1 MPDPTGG
8 IATAVI
14 GSAVIGGGASAL
26 AAGAQSRA
34 ANRASEAQT
43 QASQAAI
50 DEQRRQYDETRRLL
64 EPYVQ
69 AGTPA
74 LREQLRIL
82 GLISP
87 EEQQAAIQQQEQN
100 PFFQALA
107 RQGEEA
113 LLQRASATGG
123 LRGGNVQGASAQF
136 RPALLN
142 QFIEQ
147 QYGRLG
153 GIAGAGQN
161 AATGAGTFGAQN
173 AANVG
178 NLLVGQGQVA
188 AGNAL
193 AQGRSQA
200 NLFGGI
206 GQAANLLGA
215 TAAFGGF
222 GGGAQ
227 YGGFNPALVNTSAP
241 FIASGGFGAPALGLP
256 SGMVGPLF

>member
-1 MPDPTGG
+1 MAIGT
-8 IATAVI
+8 TAAII
-14 GSAVIGGGASAL
+14 GSAALGAGASAL
-26 AAGAQSRA
+26 SAGAQSRA
-34 ANRASEAQT
+34 ANRASQAQT
-43 QASQAAI
+43 ESSQAAI
-50 DEQRRQYDETRRLL
+50 AEQRRQFDETRRLL

-87 EEQQAAIQQQEQN
+87 EEQQAAIRQQEQN

-123 LRGGNVQGASAQF
+123 LRGGNVQGALAQF

-147 QYGRLG
+147 QYSRLG
-153 GIAGAGQN
+153 GLAGAGQN
-161 AATGAGTFGAQN
+161 AAAGIGGFGAQN

-178 NLLVGQGQVA
+178 NLLVGQGQAA

-193 AQGRSQA
+193 AQGQAQA
-200 NLFGGI
+200 NLFGGL
-206 GQAANLLGA
+206 GQAAGTLGGF
-215 TAAFGGF
+215 AAMGGF
-222 GGGAQ
+222 GGG
-227 YGGFNPALVNTSAP
+227 GSGFNPALVNTSAP
-241 FIASGGFGAPALGLP
+241 SIQFGAPLGGQALSLP
-256 SGMVGPLF
+256 SGSVGPLF